1 MGRIPKSDRK
11 NMSMLELMNKSEE
24 AKNIVQIMLKFK
36 PSQDDW
42 RGIVAVPPG
51 SLLDKI
57 VSAFRERTDIPLEIP
72 FFTTLCFV
80 SAQLL
85 KKDVKINFVG
95 QTVKPDLWL
104 VLLAES
110 GAGKSFVKSTLKNHI
125 TDIDSIPEPGSSAKF
140 VEILRDYTPGFW
152 LRDEFGQFLYNLENQ
167 TYMSE
172 MKDYLLRVY
181 DQERI
186 ERNTKKETV
195 VVENPVLTILGMS
208 VYSVFNKYVSAESI
222 LDGFAQR
229 FSYVIAAHDPA
240 RPPEDFPIYDM
251 RGYQEIIKKEW
262 DKIWNNDIHE
272 EYECDHDTIEA
283 FKIAFNMLMPPKTDL
298 PTSFFR
304 RIMFRGVR
312 YALIYHILLHKQS
325 QRIDEYDMAWAGRV
339 LALHTK
345 DVMTILNE
353 HNKSD
358 LDKIINKAEEIKQ
371 KKTEKGEVVM
381 PRDLV
386 AGIRNIKN
394 VAEAKA
400 VLSII

>member
-1 MGRIPKSDRK
+1 
-11 NMSMLELMNKSEE
+11 
-24 AKNIVQIMLKFK
+24 
-36 PSQDDW
+36 
-42 RGIVAVPPG
+42 
-51 SLLDKI
+51 
-57 VSAFRERTDIPLEIP
+57 
-72 FFTTLCFV
+72 
-80 SAQLL
+80 
-85 KKDVKINFVG
+85 VKINFVG